1 MKYQVIPLLY
11 AANEYFK
18 NTIRFAVEFFDDI
31 DLEALRFAVCQ
42 VQRRYPYFSVRI
54 EKEGEEFVLAENDQP
69 FVIAAGEKPVCLNS
83 VASNDH
89 LLAFARKR
97 RLRMRIPCP

>member
-1 MKYQVIPLLY
+1 
-11 AANEYFK
+11 
-18 NTIRFAVEFFDDI
+18 
-31 DLEALRFAVCQ
+31 
-42 VQRRYPYFSVRI
+42 VRI

-83 VASNDH
+83 AASNDH

>member
-1 MKYQVIPLLY
+1 MKYQVIPLVY
-11 AANEYFK
+11 AANECFK

-83 VASNDH
+83 AASNDH
-89 LLAFARKR
+89 LLAFAWKR